1 MIICDTLED
10 VVDVVGRLEAS
21 TAFRIVRV
29 KDRINHPPP
38 SKWRDVMVNLVLRA
52 DRTEHVCELQLCH
65 RKMLTGR
72 EGLDGHA
79 LYNRQRCADE
89 LLEKL
94 GGTA

>member
-10 VVDVVGRLEAS
+10 IVDVVGRLEAS

-38 SKWRDVMVNLVLRA
+38 SKWRDVMVNILLTGDDTR
-52 DRTEHVCELQLCH
+52 HVCELQLCLAT
-65 RKMLTGR
+65 MLTGR
-72 EGLDGHA
+72 EGLHGHT

-94 GGTA
+94 RG